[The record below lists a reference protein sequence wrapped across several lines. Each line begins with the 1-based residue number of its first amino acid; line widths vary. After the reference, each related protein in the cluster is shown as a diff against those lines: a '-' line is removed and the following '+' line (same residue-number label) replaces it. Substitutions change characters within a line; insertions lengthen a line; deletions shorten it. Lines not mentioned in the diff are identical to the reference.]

1 MIKKKRRV
9 SQRRKDPQKLSAG
22 SSDLWKFGSSW
33 QKKKRRFHR
42 EEKIPKIKRWK
53 FGLLEIWK
61 MKNAM
66 KGDKKP
72 PIRLCK
78 QEVRENQKEKQNGV
92 LLTYFCG

>member
-1 MIKKKRRV
+1 M
-9 SQRRKDPQKLSAG
+9 
-22 SSDLWKFGSSW
+22 
-33 QKKKRRFHR
+33 
-42 EEKIPKIKRWK
+42 KRWK

-78 QEVRENQKEKQNGV
+78 QEDRENQKEKQNGV

>member
-1 MIKKKRRV
+1 MLEVRTTGNLEVHDKKRNE
-9 SQRRKDPQKLSAG
+9 G
-22 SSDLWKFGSSW
+22 
-33 QKKKRRFHR
+33 FHR

-78 QEVRENQKEKQNGV
+78 QEDRENQKKNRTV
-92 LLTYFCG
+92 FFLLISAGEGASRYTFSAD

>member
-1 MIKKKRRV
+1 LEVHEKRKKRR
-9 SQRRKDPQKLSAG
+9 L
-22 SSDLWKFGSSW
+22 
-33 QKKKRRFHR
+33 HR
-42 EEKIPKIKRWK
+42 EEKTSKMKRWKFGLLEIWKFMAKKDAKGKTPKIKRWK

-78 QEVRENQKEKQNGV
+78 QEDRENQKEKQNGV